1 MEVVSRGST
10 FCKER
15 PHSPR
20 SKFVINAK
28 GRMFRIFPHNPSTI
42 SFAHKDGK

>member
-1 MEVVSRGST
+1 MEVVSRGSA

-15 PHSPR
+15 PPSPR

-28 GRMFRIFPHNPSTI
+28 GIMFGILKHNPSTI